1 MAKARDEIINDLLGY
16 EGLKIIQRPDIFN
29 FSLDSTILADFV
41 TIKMKDKKIIDL
53 GCGNGYIPI
62 FLTLRTKANIIGVEI
77 QEEIANI
84 AKRSVELNKLENQ
97 IEIINIDLKELHK
110 QFGPSSFDVVVTNP
124 PYFKYQESSNI
135 NESIYQTIAR
145 HEVKATLDDVVKEAS
160 ILLKDGGTFAM
171 VHRAERMVE
180 ILSTISKYNLS
191 LKRLRFVYPKTTSK
205 ESLAILVEAKKKG
218 GDGGLKVLNPLYVEN
233 ANGTYTEEIL
243 KIFNYK
249 KNQKVRS

>member
-16 EGLKIIQRPDIFN
+16 EALKIIQRPDIFN

-97 IEIINIDLKELHK
+97 IEIINIDLKELH
-110 QFGPSSFDVVVTNP
+110 N
-124 PYFKYQESSNI
+124 N
-135 NESIYQTIAR
+135 
-145 HEVKATLDDVVKEAS
+145 LD
-160 ILLKDGGTFAM
+160 LL
-171 VHRAERMVE
+171 
-180 ILSTISKYNLS
+180 
-191 LKRLRFVYPKTTSK
+191 RLM
-205 ESLAILVEAKKKG
+205 LL
-218 GDGGLKVLNPLYVEN
+218 
-233 ANGTYTEEIL
+233 
-243 KIFNYK
+243 
-249 KNQKVRS
+249 